1 MPRQMRRPTRPP
13 TSRPRP
19 AERSPLAL
27 PARGLRD
34 AAVRLRVPREADAH
48 AIAQACSDAEIA
60 RWTKVPSPY
69 TLEDA
74 RAWIAGAEIQRRHG
88 TELQLVIAQVG
99 EKRPVGS
106 AALRLRDDPEP
117 HGDIGYWVAAGAR
130 RAGVGRRAVRL
141 LARHGLQAFG
151 LAWIEIAVSPHNEAS
166 LALARSAG
174 FEPHTVELR
183 EFKGRME
190 EFELFRLTGSRR

>member
-1 MPRQMRRPTRPP
+1 MHGSPV
-13 TSRPRP
+13 
-19 AERSPLAL
+19 RSYI
-27 PARGLRD
+27 
-34 AAVRLRVPREADAH
+34 AA
-48 AIAQACSDAEIA
+48 
-60 RWTKVPSPY
+60 
-69 TLEDA
+69 
-74 RAWIAGAEIQRRHG
+74 HG

-117 HGDIGYWVAAGAR
+117 HGEIGYWVAAGAR
-130 RAGVGRRAVRL
+130 RAGVGRRSRAA
-141 LARHGLQAFG
+141 ARAPRPAGIRPGVDRDRRVPRTTRRH
-151 LAWIEIAVSPHNEAS
+151 

-190 EFELFRLTGSRR
+190 EFALPPADGGSAGIRSTRQARSVIELWVL